1 VVHWLVSLIL
11 RVCYFGSTSNFL
23 KDIPITNNGYRGTSP
38 TLPSSNIQL
47 SATVSQVFANV
58 ASNNVYP
65 AVGSALIGAGDATH
79 STAVDFNGLT
89 RGNPPTIGA
98 YVRDLV

>member
-1 VVHWLVSLIL
+1 VPTLD
-11 RVCYFGSTSNFL
+11 TSNFE
-23 KDIPITNNGYRGTSP
+23 
-38 TLPSSNIQL
+38 LPSSANE
-47 SATVSQVFANV
+47 VFADIS
-58 ASNNVYP
+58 ANNGYP

-89 RGNPPTIGA
+89 RGNPPTVGA